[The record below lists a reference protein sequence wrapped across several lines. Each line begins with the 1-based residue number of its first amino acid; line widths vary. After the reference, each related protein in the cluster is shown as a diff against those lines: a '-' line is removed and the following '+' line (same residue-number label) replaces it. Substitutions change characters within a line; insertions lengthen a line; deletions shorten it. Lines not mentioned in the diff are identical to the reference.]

1 MHTTHLSVASAGAQE
16 PVQNFLSS
24 LLEFERHARRI
35 RRMSMQSFVDT
46 LATTNSDFANGEEL
60 VRHIGE
66 LTHTM
71 DLIRRGIAKASAVEV
86 TALDGADADQLPAV
100 LEGAALISPREM
112 TERLGWTRQA
122 LSKALTAQRVFFVEL
137 RGLRYF
143 PSFFTE
149 PRYQRRQLE
158 AVSKLLGALSGGAK
172 LQFFTTPK
180 GSLAG
185 KTPLDALADGQ
196 YAAVR
201 IAAQGFAQR

>member
-1 MHTTHLSVASAGAQE
+1 MHTIHSVASVRSQE
-16 PVQNFLSS
+16 PVQGFLSS
-24 LLEFERHARRI
+24 LLELERHARRV
-35 RRMSMQSFVDT
+35 RRMSIQNFVDT
-46 LATTNSDFANGEEL
+46 LAVTDSDLASGDAL

-71 DLIRRGIAKASAVEV
+71 DLIRRGIAKASSAP
-86 TALDGADADQLPAV
+86 LDGTDEDQSPAV
-100 LEGAALISPREM
+100 VEGTVLISPTEM
-112 TERLGWTRQA
+112 ASRLGWTRQA
-122 LSKALTAQRVFFVEL
+122 LSKALAARRVFFVDL

-149 PRYQRRQLE
+149 PRYQRKHLE
-158 AVSKLLGALSGGAK
+158 AVSKLLGDLPGGAK

-180 GSLAG
+180 GSLSG

-196 YAAVR
+196 YSSVR